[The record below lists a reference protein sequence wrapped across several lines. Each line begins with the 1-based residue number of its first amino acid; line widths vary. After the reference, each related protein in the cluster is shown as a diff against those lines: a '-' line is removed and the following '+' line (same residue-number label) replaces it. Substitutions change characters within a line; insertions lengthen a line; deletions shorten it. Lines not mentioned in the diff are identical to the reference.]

1 MSVAGPSEPR
11 VTIVEVAP
19 RDGLQ
24 NEKVELTTA
33 QKRELVE
40 RAVQYGA
47 RNIEVT
53 SFVHPK
59 KVPAMADAEDLVGLL
74 PGGDGVAYSALV
86 LNERGLDR
94 ALAAGVTEIN
104 AVVHCTDT
112 FSGRNQ
118 GTDVDGGVAI
128 WHRIAR
134 TAREAG
140 ITANL
145 TIAVAFGCPFEGE
158 VPVDRLRTILEW
170 VLEEPPTELSLA
182 DTIGVAVP
190 KDVRERFVVAA
201 DLAPAGTALRA
212 HFHDTRSCGIG
223 NALAAVE
230 SGVSILDASLGGIGG
245 CPFAPNATGNIA
257 TEDLA
262 YALDRTGI
270 SHGLDTT
277 ALQASGE
284 WLEGIFGRRLP
295 AMVLHAGGFPA
306 PQSVA

>member
-47 RNIEVT
+47 RNVEVT

-74 PGGDGVAYSALV
+74 PSGDGVAYSALV
-86 LNERGLDR
+86 LNERGLER

-158 VPVDRLRTILEW
+158 VPVDRLRTILDR

-190 KDVRERFVVAA
+190 KDVRERFGVASVLVPSGA
-201 DLAPAGTALRA
+201 ALRA

-230 SGVSILDASLGGIGG
+230 SGVTILDASLGGIGG

-270 SHGLDTT
+270 AHGLDTT

-306 PQSVA
+306 PVH

>member
-1 MSVAGPSEPR
+1 MSTTDPTQPY

-24 NEKVELTTA
+24 NEKVELSTG
-33 QKRELVE
+33 QKLELVQ
-40 RAVQYGA
+40 RAVRFGA
-47 RNIEVT
+47 RNVEVT

-74 PGGDGVAYSALV
+74 PTDDGITYSALV

-94 ALAAGVTEIN
+94 AIAAGVGEIN

-118 GTDVDGGVAI
+118 GTDVDGGVQI
-128 WHRIAR
+128 WRRIAR
-134 TAREAG
+134 SARDAG
-140 ITANL
+140 VTANL

-158 VPVDRLRTILEW
+158 VPVDRLRSILER

-190 KDVRERFVVAA
+190 RDVRDRFAVAA
-201 DLAPAGTALRA
+201 ELVPSGMPLRA

-230 SGVSILDASLGGIGG
+230 SGVTVLDASLGGIGG

-257 TEDLA
+257 TEDLV
-262 YALDRTGI
+262 YALDRSGI
-270 SHGLDTT
+270 AHGLDPSS
-277 ALQASGE
+277 LQEAGQ
-284 WLEGIFGRRLP
+284 WLEDVFGRKLP
-295 AMVLHAGGFPA
+295 SSVLHAGGFPSPVTA
-306 PQSVA
+306 G